1 MYLSGKIKINQYQ
14 PMIQY
19 QLQELL
25 QFKVQNCCKTASSCH
40 MRQRLCAD
48 FFFSP
53 NNHHYFS
60 PHPNQRCE
68 SFDLLIVQTYSSSG
82 VFMGAKRKKKKFHDK
97 CESRKNEIQT
107 IKLFKDLWGSSLSM
121 DKILHA
127 FSRKLLVELTA
138 NF

>member
-1 MYLSGKIKINQYQ
+1 
-14 PMIQY
+14 
-19 QLQELL
+19 
-25 QFKVQNCCKTASSCH
+25 
-40 MRQRLCAD
+40 
-48 FFFSP
+48 
-53 NNHHYFS
+53 
-60 PHPNQRCE
+60 
-68 SFDLLIVQTYSSSG
+68 
-82 VFMGAKRKKKKFHDK
+82 MGAKRKKKKFHDK